1 MNGKLELSKPMR
13 IMLLSMGILF
23 GSIFFYKLVMMVVGK
38 IVMSLHGNPIVTV
51 SATTVG
57 YQEWQPEVTAV
68 GSLRAVVGV
77 NVTCELAGMIRSLH
91 FVPGSDVKEGDLLV
105 QLNADPEVAQ
115 LHALEANAWIA
126 KVTYE
131 RNKAQYGVKAI
142 SKETLDRNDAD
153 WQSAQA
159 QVDQQAAVV
168 LKKSVRAPFTGRLG
182 ICQVNPGQ
190 YINPGDVVTTLQTLN
205 PIYADFYLPQQ
216 LLSEVKVGQLV
227 TLKTDAFPNNMFTG
241 KITTVNPAVQ
251 VNSRNVEVEATF
263 ENLNDELTP
272 GMFVDLKVDTGTPK
286 RYLTLPQ
293 TAVTFNP
300 YGNIVYLVKT
310 PPGKN
315 KKYKLKN
322 KKGTVPVYIVEQHFV
337 KTGETRGD
345 QVVLLGG
352 IKEGDEVVTSG
363 QVKLKNGTWVVINN
377 SVIPGD
383 AANTSFVDK

>member
-1 MNGKLELSKPMR
+1 MFWRNKKMNGKLELSKPMR

-57 YQEWQPEVTAV
+57 YQEW
-68 GSLRAVVGV
+68 
-77 NVTCELAGMIRSLH
+77 H
-91 FVPGSDVKEGDLLV
+91 
-105 QLNADPEVAQ
+105 PEVAQ

-251 VNSRNVEVEATF
+251 V
-263 ENLNDELTP
+263 
-272 GMFVDLKVDTGTPK
+272 
-286 RYLTLPQ
+286 
-293 TAVTFNP
+293 
-300 YGNIVYLVKT
+300 
-310 PPGKN
+310 
-315 KKYKLKN
+315 
-322 KKGTVPVYIVEQHFV
+322 
-337 KTGETRGD
+337 
-345 QVVLLGG
+345 
-352 IKEGDEVVTSG
+352 
-363 QVKLKNGTWVVINN
+363 
-377 SVIPGD
+377 
-383 AANTSFVDK
+383 